1 MAMED
6 NIRLIVEQ
14 VLMELG
20 KNTQPA
26 AGGSCPATTAADNG
40 NDGNGIED
48 LAKVDLQR
56 YLQVPD
62 PQNRSLYEE
71 MKLTTPA
78 RIGVWRCGTRPLTD
92 TWLRF
97 RADHA
102 VAQDSVLGEVP
113 EEFPAKYNMVS
124 VKSMCE
130 SKDEYL
136 TRPDKG
142 RRLSVASRQLLD
154 AWMDAHPGSAPDVS
168 VVICDGLSARAV
180 HENAVPFASRFLEE
194 AAAAG
199 LSAAPV
205 ALVKFGRVA
214 VGDDVAALL
223 NARLVVVLV
232 GERPGLS
239 SPDSLGVYMTY
250 APTPGLTDEARNC
263 ISNVRAAG
271 LPVEEAVRKLCY
283 LVENAL
289 VRRLSGVDLKDDVPP
304 GYLPFAGMRALG

>member
-26 AGGSCPATTAADNG
+26 AGGSCPATVAADNG

-56 YLQVPD
+56 YLQVPE

-136 TRPDKG
+136 TRPDLGRKLDEESLNLIRSKCRKG
-142 RRLSVASRQLLD
+142 AKLQIIVA
-154 AWMDAHPGSAPDVS
+154 
-168 VVICDGLSARAV
+168 DGLSS
-180 HENAVPFASRFLEE
+180 NAVEANIPNLLPAMLQGLEAMKIEVGTPIFVKFARVAIMDAIGEELKPE
-194 AAAAG
+194 AAI
-199 LSAAPV
+199 V
-205 ALVKFGRVA
+205 
-214 VGDDVAALL
+214 LL
-223 NARLVVVLV
+223 
-232 GERPGLS
+232 GERPGLGTAES
-239 SPDSLGVYMTY
+239 MSAYIGYNPRAGMVESERTVVSNIHKGG
-250 APTPGLTDEARNC
+250 TPAAEAGAHLATLLKK
-263 ISNVRAAG
+263 ILDAKA
-271 LPVEEAVRKLCY
+271 
-283 LVENAL
+283 
-289 VRRLSGVDLKDDVPP
+289 SGVNLH
-304 GYLPFAGMRALG
+304 